1 MRRELYTYE
10 RSHLASQPRLS
21 HSSYTDL
28 LVKNPLALGIHF
40 GHDASV
46 AICSPQGILFA
57 LQEER
62 VSRIKHHFGF
72 PRQSIEV
79 ALAHCAVSPQDIG
92 IVAFSTSQ
100 AMFPERRNTWVVPA
114 EGDRQPASAQANA
127 TARDR
132 LPARERL
139 IQLREK
145 VRRTWNEFAN
155 RHWCEH
161 VDFMEEAGLL
171 REAVVHYHV
180 AHHRAHAASAFRVS
194 GLSEAAAVLTCDGK
208 GDGLSATI
216 YRGEPDGRMTYVRGS
231 HANDSVGQFYQAV
244 TEALG
249 FVPVDGEYKTM
260 GLAAFG
266 QVNGR
271 PNPFAGIVSVH
282 DGTLA
287 SRHAW
292 KSASYNDRHPDQK
305 VNNPLGSVAQA
316 DEFQRLLDQF
326 RDHDLAAFAQAHFE
340 DVMVQLA
347 ADTMRLTES
356 RHLVAAG
363 GVMLNVK
370 ANALISDRLR
380 PASFFV
386 FPDSADG
393 GLAAGAAL
401 EALFFEGHMSAPT
414 TFRNPYLG
422 HQFSD
427 GDVTSALDRWR
438 TQHALKIETAT
449 PDSIAARILEGKVIG
464 RFQGR
469 LEVGPR
475 ALGNRSVLADP
486 RKPEVKDRINL
497 LLKGREPFVPF
508 APSLLLE
515 DAAKYW
521 EGSFDYPYMT
531 FAVRASERAKHE
543 VPAVVHVDG
552 TLRPQVVSDD
562 LNPGY
567 AELIRAFKRAS
578 GVGVLLNTSFNRH
591 GHPIVGSPDDALM
604 HLTNGWVDGLSIGKY
619 YVERGA

>member
-1 MRRELYTYE
+1 MSNR
-10 RSHLASQPRLS
+10 
-21 HSSYTDL
+21 
-28 LVKNPLALGIHF
+28 LALGIHF

-46 AICSPQGILFA
+46 SVCSPDGILFA

-72 PRQSIEV
+72 PRQSLGL
-79 ALAHCAVSPQDIG
+79 ALAHCGIGGRDID

-100 AMFPERRNTWVVPA
+100 PLFPERVNAWVVPA
-114 EGDRQPASAQANA
+114 EGGRQPASVAQKA

-132 LPARERL
+132 LAPAERL
-139 IQLREK
+139 AQLREK
-145 VRRTWNEFAN
+145 VRRTWTEFAG

-161 VDFMEEAGLL
+161 VDFLEELGLL
-171 REAVVHYHV
+171 REGVAHYHV
-180 AHHRAHAASAFRVS
+180 AHHRAHAASAFRLS
-194 GLSEAAAVLTCDGK
+194 GLSQPAAVLTCDGK

-216 YRGEPDGRMTYVRGS
+216 YCGESDGRLTYLRGS
-231 HANDSVGQFYQAV
+231 QPGDSVGLFYQAI

-266 QVNGR
+266 QIAGR
-271 PNPFAGIVSVH
+271 ANPFDSIVSVR
-282 DGTLA
+282 DGVLA
-287 SRHAW
+287 STHQW
-292 KSASYNDRHPDQK
+292 KAAAYNERHPDRS
-305 VNNPLGSVAQA
+305 VNNPLSSVTQA
-316 DEFQRLLDQF
+316 DEFHRLLDTLP
-326 RDHDLAAFAQAHFE
+326 DHDVAAFAQAHFE
-340 DVMVQLA
+340 DVMLA
-347 ADTMRLTES
+347 LASDAMRLTGS
-356 RHLVAAG
+356 RRLVAAG

-370 ANALISDRLR
+370 ANALIRDRLN

-401 EALFFEGHMSAPT
+401 EALFFEGHVSVPT
-414 TFRNPYLG
+414 AFREPYLG
-422 HQFSD
+422 HAFSD
-427 GDVTSALDRWR
+427 DTVRKALDDWKTRY
-438 TQHALKIETAT
+438 ALEIEVAS
-449 PDSIAARILEGKVIG
+449 PDMVAARILEGKVIG

-486 RKPEVKDRINL
+486 RRPEVKDRINL

-508 APSLLLE
+508 APSILVD
-515 DAAKYW
+515 DASQYW
-521 EGSFDYPYMT
+521 DGAVDYPYMT
-531 FAVRASERAKHE
+531 FAVRASDYARRE

-552 TLRPQVVSDD
+552 TLRPQVVSTDV
-562 LNPGY
+562 NPGY
-567 AELIRAFKRAS
+567 AELIRAFKRVS

-604 HLTNGWVDGLSIGKY
+604 HLTSGWVDGLSIGPY
-619 YVERGA
+619 YVERRGD

>member
-1 MRRELYTYE
+1 MG
-10 RSHLASQPRLS
+10 S
-21 HSSYTDL
+21 
-28 LVKNPLALGIHF
+28 PLALGIHF
-40 GHDASV
+40 GHDASASV
-46 AICSPQGILFA
+46 CSPEGVVFA

-72 PRQSIEV
+72 PRRSIEL
-79 ALAHCAVSPQDIG
+79 ALAHCGITGRDID
-92 IVAFSTSQ
+92 ILAFSTSQ
-100 AMFPERRNTWVVPA
+100 PLFPERKGSWVIPA
-114 EGDRQPASAQANA
+114 DGDRLPASAQMNA

-132 LPARERL
+132 LAPAERL
-139 IQLREK
+139 AQLRDK
-145 VRRTWNEFAN
+145 VRRTWNEFAD
-155 RHWCEH
+155 RHWCAH
-161 VDFMEEAGLL
+161 VDFMEDIGLL
-171 REAVVHYHV
+171 REGVAHYHV
-180 AHHRAHAASAFRVS
+180 AHHRAHAASAFRLS
-194 GLSEAAAVLTCDGK
+194 GLTNAAAVLTCDGK

-216 YRGEPDGRMTYVRGS
+216 YRGEPDGRLAYVRGS
-231 HANDSVGQFYQAV
+231 GAADSVGLFYQAV

-266 QVNGR
+266 QIDGR
-271 PNPFAGIVSVH
+271 VNPFDGIVSVH
-282 DGTLA
+282 DGMLS
-287 SRHAW
+287 SRHKW
-292 KSASYNDRHPDQK
+292 KSASYNDRHPDRK
-305 VNNPLGSVAQA
+305 VDNPLGAIAQA
-316 DEFQRLLDQF
+316 DEFQRLLDRF
-326 RDHDLAAFAQAHFE
+326 PDHDVAAFAQAHFE
-340 DVMVQLA
+340 EVMLKLSD
-347 ADTMRLTES
+347 DTMRLAQS

-370 ANALISDRLR
+370 ANALISNRLN

-401 EALFFEGHMSAPT
+401 EALFFEGHVTAPT
-414 TFRNPYLG
+414 SFRDPYLG

-427 GDVTSALDRWR
+427 HDVTKAVERWR
-438 TQHALKIETAT
+438 AQHALTIETAS
-449 PDSIAARILEGKVIG
+449 PELVAARILEGKVIG

-508 APSLLLE
+508 APSLLAE
-515 DAAKYW
+515 DASRYW
-521 EGSFDYPYMT
+521 NGSVDYPYMT
-531 FAVRASERAKHE
+531 FAVRASEHATRE

-552 TLRPQVVSDD
+552 TLRPQVVCDD

-567 AELIRAFKRAS
+567 AELIRAFKRAT

-604 HLTNGWVDGLSIGKY
+604 HLTNQWVDGISIGPY
-619 YVERGA
+619 YVERGD

>member
-1 MRRELYTYE
+1 
-10 RSHLASQPRLS
+10 
-21 HSSYTDL
+21 
-28 LVKNPLALGIHF
+28 VKSPIALGIHL

-46 AICSPQGILFA
+46 AICTPQGIVFA

-72 PRQSIEV
+72 PRQSIEI
-79 ALAHCAVSPQDIG
+79 ALAYCGLTPHDLA
-92 IVAFSTSQ
+92 IVAFSSSQ
-100 AMFPERRNTWVVPA
+100 PMFPERPNAWIVSA
-114 EGDRQPASAQANA
+114 EGERLPAHAQQHA

-132 LPARERL
+132 LAPAERL
-139 IQLREK
+139 RQLREK
-145 VRRTWNEFAN
+145 VRRTWHEFAD

-161 VDFMEEAGLL
+161 IDFMNESGLL
-171 REAVVHYHV
+171 RESVVHYHV

-194 GLSEAAAVLTCDGK
+194 GLREPAAVLTCDGK

-216 YRGEPDGRMTYVRGS
+216 YRGEPDGRLTYVRGS
-231 HANDSVGQFYQAV
+231 QASDSVGMFYQAV

-266 QVNGR
+266 QVDGR
-271 PNPFAGIVSVH
+271 ANPFDGIVSVH
-282 DGTLA
+282 DGTLT
-287 SRHAW
+287 SRHNW
-292 KSASYNDRHPDQK
+292 HSAVYNDRHPDKK
-305 VNNPLGSVAQA
+305 VNNPLGSVAEA
-316 DEFQRLLDQF
+316 DEFRQLLD
-326 RDHDLAAFAQAHFE
+326 RLPDYDVAAFAQAHFE
-340 DVMVQLA
+340 DVMLKLA
-347 ADTMRLTES
+347 ADAMRLTDS

-370 ANALISDRLR
+370 ANALIADRVN

-386 FPDSADG
+386 FPDAADG

-401 EALFFEGHMSAPT
+401 EALFFEGHLAEPT
-414 TFRNPYLG
+414 TFHNPYLG
-422 HQFSD
+422 HHFAD
-427 GDVTSALDRWR
+427 EEVTKAIERW
-438 TQHALKIETAT
+438 TAT
-449 PDSIAARILEGKVIG
+449 HPLTIEIATPELIASRIVAGKVIG

-508 APSLLLE
+508 APSLLRE
-515 DAAKYW
+515 DASGYW
-521 EGSFDYPYMT
+521 EGSLDYPYMT
-531 FAVRASERAKHE
+531 FAVRASEYARRE

-552 TLRPQVVSDD
+552 TLRPQVVCEDI
-562 LNPGY
+562 NPGY
-567 AELIRAFKRAS
+567 AELIRAFKRAT

-604 HLTNGWVDGLSIGKY
+604 HLTNQWVDGLSIGKY

>member
-1 MRRELYTYE
+1 M
-10 RSHLASQPRLS
+10 
-21 HSSYTDL
+21 SS
-28 LVKNPLALGIHF
+28 PLALGIHF
-40 GHDASV
+40 GHDAS
-46 AICSPQGILFA
+46 ASICSPEGIVFA

-72 PRQSIEV
+72 PRRSIEL
-79 ALAHCAVSPQDIG
+79 ALAHCGITGRDID

-100 AMFPERRNTWVVPA
+100 ALFPERKGSWVIPA
-114 EGDRQPASAQANA
+114 DGDRLPATAQMNA

-132 LPARERL
+132 LAPAARL
-139 IQLREK
+139 AQLRDK
-145 VRRTWNEFAN
+145 VRRTWNEFAD
-155 RHWCEH
+155 RHWCAH
-161 VDFMEEAGLL
+161 VDFMEDIGLL
-171 REAVVHYHV
+171 REGVAHYHV
-180 AHHRAHAASAFRVS
+180 AHHRAHAASAFRLS
-194 GLSEAAAVLTCDGK
+194 GLTSAAAVLTCDGK

-216 YRGEPDGRMTYVRGS
+216 YRGEPDGRLTYVRGS
-231 HANDSVGQFYQAV
+231 GAADSVGLFYQAV

-266 QVNGR
+266 QVAGR
-271 PNPFAGIVSVH
+271 VNPFDGIVSVN
-282 DGTLA
+282 DGMLS
-287 SRHAW
+287 SRHKW
-292 KSASYNDRHPDQK
+292 KSASYNDRHADKK
-305 VNNPLGSVAQA
+305 VNNPLGAIEQA

-326 RDHDLAAFAQAHFE
+326 PDHDVAAFAQAHFE
-340 DVMVQLA
+340 EVMVRLA
-347 ADTMRLTES
+347 ADALDLAQS

-370 ANALISDRLR
+370 ANALISSRLN

-401 EALFFEGHMSAPT
+401 EALFFEGHVAAPT
-414 TFRNPYLG
+414 SFRDPYLG

-427 GDVTSALDRWR
+427 HDVTKAIELWR
-438 TQHALKIETAT
+438 AQHALTIETAS
-449 PDSIAARILEGKVIG
+449 PELVAARILEGKVIG

-508 APSLLLE
+508 APSLLAE
-515 DAAKYW
+515 DASRYW
-521 EGSFDYPYMT
+521 SGSLDYPYMT
-531 FAVRASERAKHE
+531 FAVRASEHAMRE

-552 TLRPQVVSDD
+552 TLRPQVVCDE

-567 AELIRAFKRAS
+567 AELIRAFKRAT

-604 HLTNGWVDGLSIGKY
+604 HLTNQWVDGLSIGQY
-619 YVERGA
+619 YVERGD

>member
-1 MRRELYTYE
+1 
-10 RSHLASQPRLS
+10 
-21 HSSYTDL
+21 
-28 LVKNPLALGIHF
+28 VKSPLALGIHF

-46 AICSPQGILFA
+46 AVCSPQGILFA

-72 PRQSIEV
+72 PRQAIEI
-79 ALAHCAVSPQDIG
+79 ALAHCGLEPEDIG

-100 AMFPERRNTWVVPA
+100 AMFPERRNAWVVPA
-114 EGDRQPASAQANA
+114 EGNRLPANAQQNA

-132 LPARERL
+132 LAPTERL
-139 IQLREK
+139 AQLREK
-145 VRRTWNEFAN
+145 VHRTWNEFAN

-161 VDFMEEAGLL
+161 VGFMEAIGLL
-171 REAVVHYHV
+171 REPVAHYHV

-194 GLSEAAAVLTCDGK
+194 GLAEPAAILTCDGK
-208 GDGLSATI
+208 GDGLSASI

-231 HANDSVGQFYQAV
+231 QAADSVGLFYQAV

-266 QVNGR
+266 HVNGR
-271 PNPFAGIVSVH
+271 PNPFEGIVSVH
-282 DGTLA
+282 DGTLV
-287 SRHAW
+287 SRHKW
-292 KSASYNDRHPDQK
+292 KSAVFNERHPDKK
-305 VNNPLGSVAQA
+305 VDNPLGSVAQA
-316 DEFQRLLDQF
+316 EEFERLLDRF
-326 RDHDLAAFAQAHFE
+326 PDHDVAAFAQAHFE
-340 DVMVQLA
+340 DVMLKLA
-347 ADTMRLTES
+347 DEAMRLANS

-370 ANALISDRLR
+370 ANALISDRLK

-401 EALFFEGHMSAPT
+401 EALFFEGHLAAPT
-414 TFRNPYLG
+414 TFRDPYLG

-427 GDVTSALDRWR
+427 RELTRTLDRWKA
-438 TQHALKIETAT
+438 THALRIESAT
-449 PDSIAARILEGKVIG
+449 PDLVAARILEGKVIG

-508 APSLLLE
+508 APSLLRE
-515 DAAKYW
+515 DASRYW
-521 EGSFDYPYMT
+521 DGPIDYPYMT
-531 FAVRASERAKHE
+531 FAVRASEHAKRE

-552 TLRPQVVSDD
+552 TLRPQVVCAD

-567 AELIRAFKRAS
+567 AELIRAFKRAT
-578 GVGVLLNTSFNRH
+578 GIGVLLNTSFNRH

-604 HLTNGWVDGLSIGKY
+604 HLTNQWVDGLSIGEY
-619 YVERGA
+619 YVERGTT

>member
-1 MRRELYTYE
+1 MG
-10 RSHLASQPRLS
+10 S
-21 HSSYTDL
+21 
-28 LVKNPLALGIHF
+28 PLALGIHF
-40 GHDASV
+40 GHDASASV
-46 AICSPQGILFA
+46 CSPEGVVFA

-72 PRQSIEV
+72 PRRSIEL
-79 ALAHCAVSPQDIG
+79 ALAHCGITGRDID
-92 IVAFSTSQ
+92 ILAFSTSQ
-100 AMFPERRNTWVVPA
+100 PLFPERKGSWVIPA
-114 EGDRQPASAQANA
+114 DGDRLPASAQMNA

-132 LPARERL
+132 LAPAERL
-139 IQLREK
+139 AQLRDK
-145 VRRTWNEFAN
+145 VRRTWNEFAD
-155 RHWCEH
+155 RHWCAH
-161 VDFMEEAGLL
+161 VDFMEDIGLL
-171 REAVVHYHV
+171 REGVAHYHV
-180 AHHRAHAASAFRVS
+180 AHHRAHAASAFRLS
-194 GLSEAAAVLTCDGK
+194 GLTNAAAVLTCDGK

-216 YRGEPDGRMTYVRGS
+216 YRGEPDGRLAYVRGS
-231 HANDSVGQFYQAV
+231 GAADSVGLFYQAV

-266 QVNGR
+266 QVAGR
-271 PNPFAGIVSVH
+271 VNPFDGIVSVH
-282 DGTLA
+282 DGMLS
-287 SRHAW
+287 SRHKW
-292 KSASYNDRHPDQK
+292 KSASYNDRHPEKK
-305 VNNPLGSVAQA
+305 VDNPLGAIAQA
-316 DEFQRLLDQF
+316 DEFQRLLDRF
-326 RDHDLAAFAQAHFE
+326 PDHDVAAFAQAHFE
-340 DVMVQLA
+340 EVMLKLA
-347 ADTMRLTES
+347 DDTMRLAQS

-370 ANALISDRLR
+370 ANALISNRLN

-401 EALFFEGHMSAPT
+401 EALFFEGHVTAPT
-414 TFRNPYLG
+414 SFRDPYLG

-427 GDVTSALDRWR
+427 HDVTKAVERWR
-438 TQHALKIETAT
+438 AQHALTIETAS
-449 PDSIAARILEGKVIG
+449 PELVAARILEGKVIG

-508 APSLLLE
+508 APSLLAE
-515 DAAKYW
+515 DASRYW
-521 EGSFDYPYMT
+521 NGSVDYPYMT
-531 FAVRASERAKHE
+531 FAVRASEHATRE

-552 TLRPQVVSDD
+552 TLRPQVVCDD

-567 AELIRAFKRAS
+567 AELIRAFKRAT

-604 HLTNGWVDGLSIGKY
+604 HLTNQWVDGISIGPY
-619 YVERGA
+619 YVERGD